1 MRIISIL
8 ALSLIMVPVNA
19 AEPTEDNLLAAWESA
34 QRADPEVQRLE
45 TVGERRYRFE
55 TTHFDYQ
62 GPLEVTDVVVDHV
75 PGDRANAVGFVQV
88 VLPELSDTTLERRMH
103 SYSRWS
109 RGHTLYWSSD
119 GERWLTADQWSERIS
134 GDDFSPDYWGLTRP
148 LLIFLAVIALLYW
161 WSNQQAK
168 KHMKKAMEGQDEAVH
183 QQSEAMELTR
193 EALRQQEESNKLLR
207 EIRDELKQR

>member
-1 MRIISIL
+1 MRIISIM
-8 ALSLIMVPVNA
+8 ALSLIIVPVYA

-45 TVGERRYRFE
+45 ATGDRRYQFE

-75 PGDRANAVGFVQV
+75 PGDRDNAVGYIRV
-88 VLPELSDTTLERRMH
+88 VLPELDDATLERRTH

-109 RGHTLYWSSD
+109 RSHTLYWSSD
-119 GERWLTADQWSERIS
+119 DEQWLTADRWSERIS
-134 GDDFSPDYWGLTRP
+134 HDYASPDYWDFTRP

-161 WSNQQAK
+161 WSNRHAK
-168 KHMKKAMEGQDEAVH
+168 KHM
-183 QQSEAMELTR
+183 SEAMKSQEEALHQQNEAVELTR
-193 EALRQQEESNKLLR
+193 EAIKRQKEGNELLR
-207 EIRDELKQR
+207 EIRDELRKR

>member
-1 MRIISIL
+1 MRTIVTL
-8 ALSLIMVPVNA
+8 ALALIVTPLYA
-19 AEPTEDNLLAAWESA
+19 AEPTEQNLLEAWESA

-62 GPLEVTDVVVDHV
+62 GPLEVTDIVVDHV

-88 VLPELSDTTLERRMH
+88 ILPELDNTTLERRTH

-109 RGHTLYWSSD
+109 RSHTLYWSSD

-134 GDDFSPDYWGLTRP
+134 GDDFTPNYWGITRP

-161 WSNQQAK
+161 WSNRHAK
-168 KHMKKAMEGQDEAVH
+168 RHMSEAMKGQEEALH
-183 QQSEAMELTR
+183 QQTEAMELTR
-193 EALRQQEESNKLLR
+193 EAVKRQEESNRLLR
-207 EIRDELKQR
+207 EIRDELKKR